1 MKISDSELKLLEII
15 WDNEPLKSG
24 ELVLKAF
31 ERYNWK
37 KSTVYTI
44 LKKLVVKGAVK
55 NDDAVVSSYV
65 KREEVAAKRTET
77 IKKSCGGS
85 LPMFIAAFLDNE
97 KLSKDEAEEL
107 KRLIDSFTED

>member
-1 MKISDSELKLLEII
+1 MKISDSELKLLELI
-15 WDNEPLKSG
+15 WESEPLKSG

-31 ERYNWK
+31 ERYTWK

-55 NDDAVVSSYV
+55 NEEALVSACV
-65 KREEVAAKRTET
+65 RREEVAAKRTET

-97 KLSKDEAEEL
+97 KLSKSEAEEL
-107 KRLIDSFTED
+107 KRLIDSYTEE

>member
-15 WDNEPLKSG
+15 WEDEPIKSG
-24 ELVLKAF
+24 ELVIKAF
-31 ERYNWK
+31 ERYDWK

-44 LKKLVVKGAVK
+44 LKKLVIKGAVN
-55 NDDAVVSSYV
+55 NDNALVTSVVS
-65 KREEVAAKRTET
+65 RETITAKKTET

-85 LPMFIAAFLDNE
+85 LPMFIAAFLDDE
-97 KLSKDEAEEL
+97 KLTKSEAEEL

>member
-15 WDNEPLKSG
+15 WENEPIKSG
-24 ELVLKAF
+24 ELVLKSADS
-31 ERYNWK
+31 YGWK

-44 LKKLVVKGAVK
+44 LKKLVNKSAVK
-55 NDDAVVSSYV
+55 NDNTVVTSLV
-65 KREEVAAKRTET
+65 NRETVTAKKTET

-97 KLSKDEAEEL
+97 KLTKKEAEEL
-107 KRLIDSFTED
+107 KNLIDSYTEE